1 MLDWWILRNRPDRL
15 QAEEAGKGQEEEEFE
30 DDEVKDEVV
39 GPVPPNS
46 VRNRHKQFPSH
57 TAPNRRRRRRR
68 KMLNTPIT
76 LEIHLLSLKAKGKS
90 PFQPFATLRL
100 G

>member
-57 TAPNRRRRRRR
+57 TAPNRRRRRR